1 MQLIGER
8 VNHKTFGSGS
18 IIEQNKTTITVR
30 FPERDIKFVYPSP
43 DTFTK
48 FLTAENPDLQS
59 TLAGD
64 PTPDQKNKDE
74 ALKRQRAAWAA
85 KQERDRLEQ
94 QRLEE
99 QRKREQEAK
108 IAADKE
114 RKRRLLAEYTTDEL
128 FGADQELFTVDET
141 AKKPLPVANIETE
154 EKVDANYSP
163 KESEEGIAKSEV
175 HAASVG
181 IDESANAEPV
191 FVSRNQLL
199 IDKQFRKSV
208 PREKR
213 AICEKKIEELVRA
226 LDEGTEHTF
235 LHNNDG
241 KPMKGAKNVYKFRAT
256 HADRIIYVHTE
267 DVPHLKD
274 RYPDSIVLLR
284 YADHDEQGSVA
295 ARVDLN
301 SLRISEERRKKAYQ
315 TDFRFTDETSQRDC
329 DEYFSEMV
337 SNVINI
343 SQLKSYISTSEEN
356 YDVLLNEE
364 QYEVLNSGAF
374 PLIIYGCAGSGK
386 TVLSTH
392 LIYGFIKSGYDSR
405 ALYTSL
411 SENLNTHV
419 QKLFANIAK
428 ADEPEAYRDYKA
440 DFLEVNALFRRLT
453 GAHKSEFSDF
463 IRFKELCRTN
473 TEAANKLKR
482 LAKDNIDILAVWSE
496 IRGIIK
502 GHLDENWG
510 WSSPISRTKL
520 QDAGIRFLTDYGLIK
535 ANDPTHKYYVK
546 VNEAEPISEWV
557 ECLLEEENLSVGEKQ
572 KILASAKIIDSHFS
586 EFDSSKRMLNLE
598 EYLVLN
604 SEYSVYDKAQRTV
617 IHELCVLYDN
627 WLVENKLYDDNDLAR
642 RVIDLKSCE
651 GQYDFAVLD
660 EVQDLTEM
668 QIYALYKICKNPS
681 YMVFAGDIH
690 QVINP
695 TFFSEERIRKLY
707 YSRNRKRSPVH
718 ISFLKKNYRSQDKI
732 VDFANELAEI
742 RKRRIGSRS
751 LQSELSEE
759 SAIEGWRP
767 FLLNASESNI
777 KQIVNRVNELPYAAI
792 VVQDRK
798 HAGMLLEMLDSEY
811 AGNIFTVQEIKGLE
825 KRYVVCIDV
834 ASAYSQEWAD
844 IFSEKNIRKNM
855 KYRYYFNTLYVAATR
870 AQDGLCFVE
879 RSLPESMQDWLLKFA
894 DYIDDYDSDRL
905 FLDDDDS
912 AGEHWYQSA
921 NKLQEN
927 QDYERAILQYKKSQF
942 EDFALQITRCEV
954 KLLLQQGKINDA
966 IKCCTDNDAF
976 ELLELIANDTDD
988 TEIEK
993 FCRGCAAIMVQ
1004 ESLEGTRTVLNYAEN
1019 ALRDDSLTCKLV
1031 RKISETTVYA
1041 LMAATERLNK
1051 EMPDE

>member
-1 MQLIGER
+1 M
-8 VNHKTFGSGS
+8 
-18 IIEQNKTTITVR
+18 
-30 FPERDIKFVYPSP
+30 
-43 DTFTK
+43 
-48 FLTAENPDLQS
+48 
-59 TLAGD
+59 
-64 PTPDQKNKDE
+64 
-74 ALKRQRAAWAA
+74 
-85 KQERDRLEQ
+85 
-94 QRLEE
+94 
-99 QRKREQEAK
+99 
-108 IAADKE
+108 
-114 RKRRLLAEYTTDEL
+114 
-128 FGADQELFTVDET
+128 
-141 AKKPLPVANIETE
+141 
-154 EKVDANYSP
+154 
-163 KESEEGIAKSEV
+163 
-175 HAASVG
+175 
-181 IDESANAEPV
+181 
-191 FVSRNQLL
+191 
-199 IDKQFRKSV
+199 
-208 PREKR
+208 
-213 AICEKKIEELVRA
+213 
-226 LDEGTEHTF
+226 
-235 LHNNDG
+235 
-241 KPMKGAKNVYKFRAT
+241 
-256 HADRIIYVHTE
+256 
-267 DVPHLKD
+267 
-274 RYPDSIVLLR
+274 
-284 YADHDEQGSVA
+284 
-295 ARVDLN
+295 
-301 SLRISEERRKKAYQ
+301 
-315 TDFRFTDETSQRDC
+315 
-329 DEYFSEMV
+329 
-337 SNVINI
+337 
-343 SQLKSYISTSEEN
+343 
-356 YDVLLNEE
+356 
-364 QYEVLNSGAF
+364 
-374 PLIIYGCAGSGK
+374 
-386 TVLSTH
+386 
-392 LIYGFIKSGYDSR
+392 
-405 ALYTSL
+405 
-411 SENLNTHV
+411 
-419 QKLFANIAK
+419 
-428 ADEPEAYRDYKA
+428 
-440 DFLEVNALFRRLT
+440 
-453 GAHKSEFSDF
+453 
-463 IRFKELCRTN
+463 
-473 TEAANKLKR
+473 
-482 LAKDNIDILAVWSE
+482 WSE

-510 WSSPISRTKL
+510 WSSPISRKRL
-520 QDAGIRFLTDYGLIK
+520 QDAGIRFLSHHDLIK
-535 ANDPTHKYYVK
+535 AYDSAHKWYVK
-546 VNEAEPISEWV
+546 VNEVEPISEWV
-557 ECLLEEENLSVGEKQ
+557 ECMLEEENLSVGEKQ

-642 RVIDLKSCE
+642 RVIDLNSCE

-976 ELLELIANDTDD
+976 ELLELIANETDD
-988 TEIEK
+988 TEMEK

-1004 ESLEGTRTVLNYAEN
+1004 DSLEGTRTVLNYAEN
-1019 ALRDDSLTCKLV
+1019 VLRDDSLICKLV

>member
-1 MQLIGER
+1 MDKVICF
-8 VNHKTFGSGS
+8 N
-18 IIEQNKTTITVR
+18 
-30 FPERDIKFVYPSP
+30 
-43 DTFTK
+43 
-48 FLTAENPDLQS
+48 
-59 TLAGD
+59 
-64 PTPDQKNKDE
+64 
-74 ALKRQRAAWAA
+74 
-85 KQERDRLEQ
+85 RDRAGKCMAYSEYICSEHCQ
-94 QRLEE
+94 ARIPTI
-99 QRKREQEAK
+99 EAK
-108 IAADKE
+108 IKLIANLMPTCSDSSE
-114 RKRRLLAEYTTDEL
+114 RIELENELDDAIEY
-128 FGADQELFTVDET
+128 QN
-141 AKKPLPVANIETE
+141 AKKSGKYERWMSCYLGENSAVH
-154 EKVDANYSP
+154 S
-163 KESEEGIAKSEV
+163 ES
-175 HAASVG
+175 ASVG

-191 FVSRNQLL
+191 FVSRNKLL

-226 LDEGTEHTF
+226 LDEGTEQTF

-267 DVPHLKD
+267 DIPHLKD

-284 YADHDEQGSVA
+284 YTDHDEQGSVA
-295 ARVDLN
+295 SRVDLN
-301 SLRISEERRKKAYQ
+301 SLRISEEKRNRAYQ

-343 SQLKSYISTSEEN
+343 SQLRSYISTSEEN

-374 PLIIYGCAGSGK
+374 PLVIYGCAGSGK

-440 DFLEVNALFRRLT
+440 DFLEVNALFRSLT
-453 GAHKSEFSDF
+453 GAHKSGFSDF

-473 TEAANKLKR
+473 TEAANKLKK
-482 LAKDNIDILAVWSE
+482 LAKDNIDALAVWSE

-502 GHLDENWG
+502 GHLDESWG

-520 QDAGIRFLTDYGLIK
+520 QDAGIRFLSHHDLIK
-535 ANDPTHKYYVK
+535 AYDSAHKWYVK
-546 VNEAEPISEWV
+546 VNEVEPISERV
-557 ECLLEEENLSVGEKQ
+557 ECMLEEENLSVGEKQ

-586 EFDSSKRMLNLE
+586 AFDSSKRMLNLE

-617 IHELCVLYDN
+617 IHELCALYDN

-642 RVIDLKSCE
+642 RVIALNSCE

-681 YMVFAGDIH
+681 HMVFAGDIH

-707 YSRNRKRSPVH
+707 YSRNQKRPPVH

-834 ASAYSQEWAD
+834 ASAYSQEWTD

-894 DYIDDYDSDRL
+894 DYIDNYDSDRL

-976 ELLELIANDTDD
+976 ELLELIANETDD
-988 TEIEK
+988 TEMEK
-993 FCRGCAAIMVQ
+993 FCRCCAAIMVQ
-1004 ESLEGTRTVLNYAEN
+1004 DSLEGTRTVLNYAEN
-1019 ALRDDSLTCKLV
+1019 VLRDDSLICKLV

>member
-114 RKRRLLAEYTTDEL
+114 RKRRLLAEYTTD
-128 FGADQELFTVDET
+128 
-141 AKKPLPVANIETE
+141 
-154 EKVDANYSP
+154 
-163 KESEEGIAKSEV
+163 
-175 HAASVG
+175 
-181 IDESANAEPV
+181 AEPV
-191 FVSRNQLL
+191 IVSRNKLL

-213 AICEKKIEELVRA
+213 AICERKIEELVRA
-226 LDEGTEHTF
+226 LDEGEELSF
-235 LHNNDG
+235 LKINDG

-440 DFLEVNALFRRLT
+440 DFLEVNALFRSLT

-520 QDAGIRFLTDYGLIK
+520 QDAGIRFLSHHDRIK
-535 ANDPTHKYYVK
+535 AYDSAHKWYVK
-546 VNEAEPISEWV
+546 VNEVEPISEWV
-557 ECLLEEENLSVGEKQ
+557 ECKWEEENLSVGEKQ

-894 DYIDDYDSDRL
+894 DYIDNYDSDRL

-1004 ESLEGTRTVLNYAEN
+1004 DSLEGTRTVLNYAEN
-1019 ALRDDSLTCKLV
+1019 VLRDDSLICKLV

>member
-1 MQLIGER
+1 
-8 VNHKTFGSGS
+8 
-18 IIEQNKTTITVR
+18 
-30 FPERDIKFVYPSP
+30 
-43 DTFTK
+43 
-48 FLTAENPDLQS
+48 
-59 TLAGD
+59 
-64 PTPDQKNKDE
+64 
-74 ALKRQRAAWAA
+74 
-85 KQERDRLEQ
+85 
-94 QRLEE
+94 
-99 QRKREQEAK
+99 
-108 IAADKE
+108 
-114 RKRRLLAEYTTDEL
+114 
-128 FGADQELFTVDET
+128 
-141 AKKPLPVANIETE
+141 
-154 EKVDANYSP
+154 
-163 KESEEGIAKSEV
+163 
-175 HAASVG
+175 
-181 IDESANAEPV
+181 
-191 FVSRNQLL
+191 
-199 IDKQFRKSV
+199 
-208 PREKR
+208 
-213 AICEKKIEELVRA
+213 
-226 LDEGTEHTF
+226 
-235 LHNNDG
+235 
-241 KPMKGAKNVYKFRAT
+241 
-256 HADRIIYVHTE
+256 
-267 DVPHLKD
+267 
-274 RYPDSIVLLR
+274 
-284 YADHDEQGSVA
+284 
-295 ARVDLN
+295 
-301 SLRISEERRKKAYQ
+301 
-315 TDFRFTDETSQRDC
+315 
-329 DEYFSEMV
+329 
-337 SNVINI
+337 
-343 SQLKSYISTSEEN
+343 
-356 YDVLLNEE
+356 
-364 QYEVLNSGAF
+364 
-374 PLIIYGCAGSGK
+374 
-386 TVLSTH
+386 
-392 LIYGFIKSGYDSR
+392 
-405 ALYTSL
+405 
-411 SENLNTHV
+411 
-419 QKLFANIAK
+419 
-428 ADEPEAYRDYKA
+428 
-440 DFLEVNALFRRLT
+440 
-453 GAHKSEFSDF
+453 
-463 IRFKELCRTN
+463 
-473 TEAANKLKR
+473 
-482 LAKDNIDILAVWSE
+482 
-496 IRGIIK
+496 
-502 GHLDENWG
+502 
-510 WSSPISRTKL
+510 
-520 QDAGIRFLTDYGLIK
+520 
-535 ANDPTHKYYVK
+535 
-546 VNEAEPISEWV
+546 
-557 ECLLEEENLSVGEKQ
+557 
-572 KILASAKIIDSHFS
+572 
-586 EFDSSKRMLNLE
+586 
-598 EYLVLN
+598 
-604 SEYSVYDKAQRTV
+604 
-617 IHELCVLYDN
+617 
-627 WLVENKLYDDNDLAR
+627 
-642 RVIDLKSCE
+642 
-651 GQYDFAVLD
+651 
-660 EVQDLTEM
+660 M

>member
-1 MQLIGER
+1 MDKVICF
-8 VNHKTFGSGS
+8 N
-18 IIEQNKTTITVR
+18 
-30 FPERDIKFVYPSP
+30 
-43 DTFTK
+43 
-48 FLTAENPDLQS
+48 
-59 TLAGD
+59 
-64 PTPDQKNKDE
+64 
-74 ALKRQRAAWAA
+74 
-85 KQERDRLEQ
+85 RDRAGKCMAYSEYICSEHCQ
-94 QRLEE
+94 ARIPTI
-99 QRKREQEAK
+99 EAK
-108 IAADKE
+108 IKLIANLMPTCSDSSE
-114 RKRRLLAEYTTDEL
+114 RIELENELDDAIEY
-128 FGADQELFTVDET
+128 QN
-141 AKKPLPVANIETE
+141 AKKSGKYERWMSCYLGENSAV
-154 EKVDANYSP
+154 YS
-163 KESEEGIAKSEV
+163 ESGSEE
-175 HAASVG
+175 
-181 IDESANAEPV
+181 IDEDENAEPV
-191 FVSRNQLL
+191 FVSRNKLL

-226 LDEGTEHTF
+226 LDEGTEQTF

-267 DVPHLKD
+267 DISHLKD

-284 YADHDEQGSVA
+284 YTDHDEQGSVA

-301 SLRISEERRKKAYQ
+301 SLRISEEKRNRAYQ
-315 TDFRFTDETSQRDC
+315 TDFRFTEETSQSDC

-343 SQLKSYISTSEEN
+343 SQLRSYISTSEEN

-374 PLIIYGCAGSGK
+374 PLVIYGCAGSGK

-440 DFLEVNALFRRLT
+440 DFLEVNALFRSLT
-453 GAHKSEFSDF
+453 GAHKSGFSDF

-473 TEAANKLKR
+473 TEAANKLKK
-482 LAKDNIDILAVWSE
+482 LAKDNIDALAVWSE

-502 GHLDENWG
+502 GHLDESWG
-510 WSSPISRTKL
+510 WSLPISRTML
-520 QDAGIRFLTDYGLIK
+520 QDAGIRFLSHHDLIK
-535 ANDPTHKYYVK
+535 AYDSAHKRYVK
-546 VNEAEPISEWV
+546 VNEAEPISERV
-557 ECLLEEENLSVGEKQ
+557 ECMLEEENLSVGEKQ

-586 EFDSSKRMLNLE
+586 AFDSSKRMLNRE

-604 SEYSVYDKAQRTV
+604 SEYSVYDKAQRKV
-617 IHELCVLYDN
+617 IHELCELYDT

-642 RVIDLKSCE
+642 RVIALNSCE

-681 YMVFAGDIH
+681 HMVFAGDIH

-834 ASAYSQEWAD
+834 ASAYSQEWTD

-894 DYIDDYDSDRL
+894 DYIDNYDSDRL

-976 ELLELIANDTDD
+976 ELLELIANETDD
-988 TEIEK
+988 TEMEK

-1004 ESLEGTRTVLNYAEN
+1004 DSLEGTRTVLNYAEN
-1019 ALRDDSLTCKLV
+1019 VLRDDSLICKLV

>member
-1 MQLIGER
+1 MDKVICF
-8 VNHKTFGSGS
+8 N
-18 IIEQNKTTITVR
+18 
-30 FPERDIKFVYPSP
+30 
-43 DTFTK
+43 
-48 FLTAENPDLQS
+48 
-59 TLAGD
+59 
-64 PTPDQKNKDE
+64 
-74 ALKRQRAAWAA
+74 
-85 KQERDRLEQ
+85 RDRAGKCMAYSEYICSEHCQ
-94 QRLEE
+94 ARIPTI
-99 QRKREQEAK
+99 EAK
-108 IAADKE
+108 IKLIANIMPTCSDSSE
-114 RKRRLLAEYTTDEL
+114 RIELENELDDAIEY
-128 FGADQELFTVDET
+128 QN
-141 AKKPLPVANIETE
+141 AKKSGKYERWMSCYLGENSAV
-154 EKVDANYSP
+154 YS
-163 KESEEGIAKSEV
+163 ESGSEE
-175 HAASVG
+175 
-181 IDESANAEPV
+181 IDEDENAEPV
-191 FVSRNQLL
+191 FVSRNKLL

-226 LDEGTEHTF
+226 LDEGTEQTF

-267 DVPHLKD
+267 DIPHLKD

-284 YADHDEQGSVA
+284 YTDHDEQGSVA

-301 SLRISEERRKKAYQ
+301 SLRISEEKRNRAYQ
-315 TDFRFTDETSQRDC
+315 TDFRFTEETSQSDC

-343 SQLKSYISTSEEN
+343 SQLRSYISTSEEN

-374 PLIIYGCAGSGK
+374 PLVIYGCAGSGK

-440 DFLEVNALFRRLT
+440 DFLEVNALFRSLT
-453 GAHKSEFSDF
+453 GAHKSGFSDF

-473 TEAANKLKR
+473 TEAANKLKK
-482 LAKDNIDILAVWSE
+482 LAKDNIDALAVWSE

-502 GHLDENWG
+502 GHLDESWG

-520 QDAGIRFLTDYGLIK
+520 QDAGIRFLSHHDLIK
-535 ANDPTHKYYVK
+535 AYDSAHKWYVK

-557 ECLLEEENLSVGEKQ
+557 ECLLEGENLSVGEKQ

-586 EFDSSKRMLNLE
+586 AFDSSKRMLNLE

-617 IHELCVLYDN
+617 IHELCALYDN

-642 RVIDLKSCE
+642 RVIALNSCE

-681 YMVFAGDIH
+681 HMVFAGDIH

-834 ASAYSQEWAD
+834 ASAYSQEWTD

-894 DYIDDYDSDRL
+894 DYIDNYDSDRL

-976 ELLELIANDTDD
+976 ELLELIANETDD
-988 TEIEK
+988 TEMEK

-1004 ESLEGTRTVLNYAEN
+1004 DSLEGTRTVLNYAEN
-1019 ALRDDSLTCKLV
+1019 VLRDDSLICKLV

>member
-114 RKRRLLAEYTTDEL
+114 RKRRLLAEYTTD
-128 FGADQELFTVDET
+128 
-141 AKKPLPVANIETE
+141 
-154 EKVDANYSP
+154 
-163 KESEEGIAKSEV
+163 
-175 HAASVG
+175 
-181 IDESANAEPV
+181 AEPV
-191 FVSRNQLL
+191 IVSRNKLL

-213 AICEKKIEELVRA
+213 AICERKIEELVRA
-226 LDEGTEHTF
+226 LDEGEELSF
-235 LHNNDG
+235 LKINDG

-392 LIYGFIKSGYDSR
+392 LIYGFVKSGYDSR

-428 ADEPEAYRDYKA
+428 ADEPEAYRDYNA
-440 DFLEVNALFRRLT
+440 DFLEVNALFRSLT

-520 QDAGIRFLTDYGLIK
+520 QDAGIRFLSHHDLIK
-535 ANDPTHKYYVK
+535 AYDSAHKWYVK
-546 VNEAEPISEWV
+546 VNEVEPISEWV
-557 ECLLEEENLSVGEKQ
+557 ECKLEKENLSVGEKQ

-894 DYIDDYDSDRL
+894 DYIDNYDSDRL

-976 ELLELIANDTDD
+976 ELLELIANETDD
-988 TEIEK
+988 TEMEK
-993 FCRGCAAIMVQ
+993 FCCCCAAIMVQ
-1004 ESLEGTRTVLNYAEN
+1004 DSLEGTRTVLNYAEN
-1019 ALRDDSLTCKLV
+1019 VLRDDSLICKLV

>member
-1 MQLIGER
+1 MDKVICF
-8 VNHKTFGSGS
+8 N
-18 IIEQNKTTITVR
+18 
-30 FPERDIKFVYPSP
+30 
-43 DTFTK
+43 
-48 FLTAENPDLQS
+48 
-59 TLAGD
+59 
-64 PTPDQKNKDE
+64 
-74 ALKRQRAAWAA
+74 
-85 KQERDRLEQ
+85 RDRAGKCMAYSEYICSEHCQ
-94 QRLEE
+94 ARIPTI
-99 QRKREQEAK
+99 EAK
-108 IAADKE
+108 IKLIANLMPTCSDSSE
-114 RKRRLLAEYTTDEL
+114 RIELENELDDAIEY
-128 FGADQELFTVDET
+128 QN
-141 AKKPLPVANIETE
+141 AKKSGKYERWMSCYLGENSAV
-154 EKVDANYSP
+154 YS
-163 KESEEGIAKSEV
+163 ESGSEE
-175 HAASVG
+175 
-181 IDESANAEPV
+181 IDEDENAEPV
-191 FVSRNQLL
+191 FVSRNKLL

-226 LDEGTEHTF
+226 LDEGTEQTF

-267 DVPHLKD
+267 DIPHLKD

-284 YADHDEQGSVA
+284 YTDHDEQGSVA

-301 SLRISEERRKKAYQ
+301 SLRISEEKRNRAYQ
-315 TDFRFTDETSQRDC
+315 TDFRFTEETSQSDC

-343 SQLKSYISTSEEN
+343 SQLRSYISTSEEN

-374 PLIIYGCAGSGK
+374 PLVIYGCAGSGK

-428 ADEPEAYRDYKA
+428 ADEPEAYREYKA
-440 DFLEVNALFRRLT
+440 DFLEVNALFRSLT

-482 LAKDNIDILAVWSE
+482 LAKDNIDALAVWSE

-502 GHLDENWG
+502 GHLDESWG

-520 QDAGIRFLTDYGLIK
+520 QDAGIRFLSHHDLIK
-535 ANDPTHKYYVK
+535 AYDSAHKWYVK

-557 ECLLEEENLSVGEKQ
+557 ECLLEGENLSVGEKQ

-586 EFDSSKRMLNLE
+586 AFDSSKRMLKRE

-604 SEYSVYDKAQRTV
+604 SEYSVYDKEQRTV

-681 YMVFAGDIH
+681 HMVFAGDIH

-834 ASAYSQEWAD
+834 ASAYSQEWTD

-894 DYIDDYDSDRL
+894 DYIDNYDSDRL

-976 ELLELIANDTDD
+976 ELLELIANETDD
-988 TEIEK
+988 TEMEK

-1004 ESLEGTRTVLNYAEN
+1004 DSLEGTRTVLNYAEN
-1019 ALRDDSLTCKLV
+1019 VLRDDSLICKLV

>member
-1 MQLIGER
+1 M
-8 VNHKTFGSGS
+8 
-18 IIEQNKTTITVR
+18 
-30 FPERDIKFVYPSP
+30 
-43 DTFTK
+43 
-48 FLTAENPDLQS
+48 
-59 TLAGD
+59 
-64 PTPDQKNKDE
+64 
-74 ALKRQRAAWAA
+74 
-85 KQERDRLEQ
+85 LE
-94 QRLEE
+94 
-99 QRKREQEAK
+99 
-108 IAADKE
+108 
-114 RKRRLLAEYTTDEL
+114 
-128 FGADQELFTVDET
+128 G
-141 AKKPLPVANIETE
+141 
-154 EKVDANYSP
+154 
-163 KESEEGIAKSEV
+163 
-175 HAASVG
+175 
-181 IDESANAEPV
+181 
-191 FVSRNQLL
+191 
-199 IDKQFRKSV
+199 
-208 PREKR
+208 
-213 AICEKKIEELVRA
+213 
-226 LDEGTEHTF
+226 
-235 LHNNDG
+235 
-241 KPMKGAKNVYKFRAT
+241 
-256 HADRIIYVHTE
+256 
-267 DVPHLKD
+267 
-274 RYPDSIVLLR
+274 
-284 YADHDEQGSVA
+284 
-295 ARVDLN
+295 
-301 SLRISEERRKKAYQ
+301 
-315 TDFRFTDETSQRDC
+315 
-329 DEYFSEMV
+329 
-337 SNVINI
+337 
-343 SQLKSYISTSEEN
+343 
-356 YDVLLNEE
+356 
-364 QYEVLNSGAF
+364 
-374 PLIIYGCAGSGK
+374 
-386 TVLSTH
+386 
-392 LIYGFIKSGYDSR
+392 
-405 ALYTSL
+405 
-411 SENLNTHV
+411 
-419 QKLFANIAK
+419 
-428 ADEPEAYRDYKA
+428 
-440 DFLEVNALFRRLT
+440 
-453 GAHKSEFSDF
+453 
-463 IRFKELCRTN
+463 
-473 TEAANKLKR
+473 
-482 LAKDNIDILAVWSE
+482 
-496 IRGIIK
+496 
-502 GHLDENWG
+502 
-510 WSSPISRTKL
+510 
-520 QDAGIRFLTDYGLIK
+520 
-535 ANDPTHKYYVK
+535 
-546 VNEAEPISEWV
+546 
-557 ECLLEEENLSVGEKQ
+557 ENLSVGEKQ

-707 YSRNRKRSPVH
+707 YSRNRNRSPVH

-825 KRYVVCIDV
+825 KLYVVCIDV

-1004 ESLEGTRTVLNYAEN
+1004 DSLEGTRTVLNYAEN
-1019 ALRDDSLTCKLV
+1019 VLRDDSLICKLV

-1051 EMPDE
+1051 EMPDEERA

>member
-1 MQLIGER
+1 MDKVICF
-8 VNHKTFGSGS
+8 N
-18 IIEQNKTTITVR
+18 
-30 FPERDIKFVYPSP
+30 
-43 DTFTK
+43 
-48 FLTAENPDLQS
+48 
-59 TLAGD
+59 
-64 PTPDQKNKDE
+64 
-74 ALKRQRAAWAA
+74 
-85 KQERDRLEQ
+85 RDRAGKCMAYSEYICSEHCQ
-94 QRLEE
+94 ARIPTI
-99 QRKREQEAK
+99 EAK
-108 IAADKE
+108 IKLIANLMPTCSDSSE
-114 RKRRLLAEYTTDEL
+114 RIELENELDDAIEY
-128 FGADQELFTVDET
+128 QN
-141 AKKPLPVANIETE
+141 AKKSGKYERWMSCYLGENSAV
-154 EKVDANYSP
+154 YS
-163 KESEEGIAKSEV
+163 ESASEE
-175 HAASVG
+175 
-181 IDESANAEPV
+181 IDEDENAEPI
-191 FVSRNQLL
+191 FVSRNKLL

-226 LDEGTEHTF
+226 LDEGTEQTF

-267 DVPHLKD
+267 DIPHLKD

-284 YADHDEQGSVA
+284 YTDHDEQGSVA

-301 SLRISEERRKKAYQ
+301 SLRISEEKRNRAYQ
-315 TDFRFTDETSQRDC
+315 TDFRFTEETSQSDC

-343 SQLKSYISTSEEN
+343 SQLRSYISTSEEN

-440 DFLEVNALFRRLT
+440 DFLEVNALFRSLT
-453 GAHKSEFSDF
+453 GAHKSGFSDF

-473 TEAANKLKR
+473 TEAANKLKK
-482 LAKDNIDILAVWSE
+482 LAKDNIDALAVWSE

-502 GHLDENWG
+502 GHLDESWG

-520 QDAGIRFLTDYGLIK
+520 QDAGIRFLSHHDLIK
-535 ANDPTHKYYVK
+535 AYDSAHKWYVK
-546 VNEAEPISEWV
+546 VNEVEPISEWV
-557 ECLLEEENLSVGEKQ
+557 ECMLEEENLSVGEKQ

-586 EFDSSKRMLNLE
+586 AFDSSKRMLNLE

-617 IHELCVLYDN
+617 IHELCALYDN

-642 RVIDLKSCE
+642 RVIALNSCE

-681 YMVFAGDIH
+681 HMVFAGDIH

-976 ELLELIANDTDD
+976 ELLELIANETDD
-988 TEIEK
+988 TEMEK

-1004 ESLEGTRTVLNYAEN
+1004 DSLEGTRTVLNYAEN
-1019 ALRDDSLTCKLV
+1019 VLRDDSLICKLV

>member
-1 MQLIGER
+1 MDKVICF
-8 VNHKTFGSGS
+8 N
-18 IIEQNKTTITVR
+18 
-30 FPERDIKFVYPSP
+30 
-43 DTFTK
+43 
-48 FLTAENPDLQS
+48 
-59 TLAGD
+59 
-64 PTPDQKNKDE
+64 
-74 ALKRQRAAWAA
+74 
-85 KQERDRLEQ
+85 RDRAGKCMAYSEYICSEHCQ
-94 QRLEE
+94 ARIPTI
-99 QRKREQEAK
+99 EAK
-108 IAADKE
+108 IKLIANIMPTCSDSSE
-114 RKRRLLAEYTTDEL
+114 RIELENELDDAIEY
-128 FGADQELFTVDET
+128 QN
-141 AKKPLPVANIETE
+141 AKKSGKYERWMSCYLGENSAV
-154 EKVDANYSP
+154 YS
-163 KESEEGIAKSEV
+163 ES
-175 HAASVG
+175 ASAG

-191 FVSRNQLL
+191 FVSRNKLL

-226 LDEGTEHTF
+226 LDEGTEQTF

-267 DVPHLKD
+267 DIPHLKD

-284 YADHDEQGSVA
+284 YTDHDEQGSVA

-301 SLRISEERRKKAYQ
+301 SLRISEEKRNRAYQ
-315 TDFRFTDETSQRDC
+315 TDFRFTEETSQSDC

-343 SQLKSYISTSEEN
+343 SQLRSYISTSEEN

-374 PLIIYGCAGSGK
+374 PLVIYGCAGSGK

-419 QKLFANIAK
+419 QKLFTNIAK

-440 DFLEVNALFRRLT
+440 DFLEVNALFRSLT
-453 GAHKSEFSDF
+453 GAHKSGFSDF

-473 TEAANKLKR
+473 TEAANKLKK
-482 LAKDNIDILAVWSE
+482 LAKDNIDALAVWSE

-502 GHLDENWG
+502 GHLDESWG

-520 QDAGIRFLTDYGLIK
+520 QDAGIRFLSHHDLIK
-535 ANDPTHKYYVK
+535 AYDSAHKWYVK
-546 VNEAEPISEWV
+546 VNEVEPISEWV
-557 ECLLEEENLSVGEKQ
+557 ECMLEEENLSVGEKQ

-586 EFDSSKRMLNLE
+586 AFDSSKRMLNLE

-642 RVIDLKSCE
+642 RVIALNSCE

-681 YMVFAGDIH
+681 HMVFAGDIH

-732 VDFANELAEI
+732 VGFANELAEI

-834 ASAYSQEWAD
+834 ASAYSQEWTD

-894 DYIDDYDSDRL
+894 DYIDNYDSDRL

-976 ELLELIANDTDD
+976 ELLELIANETDD
-988 TEIEK
+988 TEMEK

-1004 ESLEGTRTVLNYAEN
+1004 DSLEGTRTVLNYAEN
-1019 ALRDDSLTCKLV
+1019 VLRDDSLICKLV

>member
-1 MQLIGER
+1 MDKVICF
-8 VNHKTFGSGS
+8 N
-18 IIEQNKTTITVR
+18 
-30 FPERDIKFVYPSP
+30 
-43 DTFTK
+43 
-48 FLTAENPDLQS
+48 
-59 TLAGD
+59 
-64 PTPDQKNKDE
+64 
-74 ALKRQRAAWAA
+74 
-85 KQERDRLEQ
+85 RDRAGKCMAYSEYICSEHCQ
-94 QRLEE
+94 ARIPTI
-99 QRKREQEAK
+99 EAK
-108 IAADKE
+108 IKLIANLMPTCSDSSE
-114 RKRRLLAEYTTDEL
+114 RIELENELDDAIEY
-128 FGADQELFTVDET
+128 QN
-141 AKKPLPVANIETE
+141 AKKSGKYERWMSCYLGENSAV
-154 EKVDANYSP
+154 YS
-163 KESEEGIAKSEV
+163 ESGSEE
-175 HAASVG
+175 
-181 IDESANAEPV
+181 IDEDENAEPV
-191 FVSRNQLL
+191 FVSRNKLL

-226 LDEGTEHTF
+226 LDEGTEQTF

-267 DVPHLKD
+267 DIPHLKD

-284 YADHDEQGSVA
+284 YTDHDEQGSVA

-301 SLRISEERRKKAYQ
+301 SLRISEEKRNRAYQ
-315 TDFRFTDETSQRDC
+315 TDFRFTEETSQSDC

-343 SQLKSYISTSEEN
+343 SQLKSYISTSEES

-364 QYEVLNSGAF
+364 QYEVLNSGTF
-374 PLIIYGCAGSGK
+374 PLVIYGCAGSGK

-392 LIYGFIKSGYDSR
+392 LIYSFVKSGYDSR
-405 ALYTSL
+405 SLYTSL

-419 QKLFANIAK
+419 QKLFTNIAK
-428 ADEPEAYRDYKA
+428 ADEPEAYREYKA
-440 DFLEVNALFRRLT
+440 DFLEVNALFRSLT
-453 GAHKSEFSDF
+453 GAHKSGFSDF

-473 TEAANKLKR
+473 TEAANKLKK
-482 LAKDNIDILAVWSE
+482 LAKDNIDALAVWSE

-502 GHLDENWG
+502 GHLDESWG

-520 QDAGIRFLTDYGLIK
+520 QDAGIRFLSHHDLIK
-535 ANDPTHKYYVK
+535 AYDSAHKWYVK

-557 ECLLEEENLSVGEKQ
+557 ECLLEGENLSVGEKQ

-586 EFDSSKRMLNLE
+586 AFDSSKRMLNLE

-617 IHELCVLYDN
+617 IHELCALYDN

-642 RVIDLKSCE
+642 RVIALNSCE

-751 LQSELSEE
+751 LQSEMSEE

-834 ASAYSQEWAD
+834 ASAYSQEWTD

-894 DYIDDYDSDRL
+894 DYIDNYDSDRL

-976 ELLELIANDTDD
+976 ELLELIANETDD
-988 TEIEK
+988 TEMEK

-1004 ESLEGTRTVLNYAEN
+1004 DSLEGTRTVLNYAEN
-1019 ALRDDSLTCKLV
+1019 VLRDDSLICKLV

>member
-1 MQLIGER
+1 MDR
-8 VNHKTFGSGS
+8 VICFN
-18 IIEQNKTTITVR
+18 
-30 FPERDIKFVYPSP
+30 
-43 DTFTK
+43 
-48 FLTAENPDLQS
+48 
-59 TLAGD
+59 
-64 PTPDQKNKDE
+64 
-74 ALKRQRAAWAA
+74 
-85 KQERDRLEQ
+85 RDRAGKCMAYSEYICSEHCQ
-94 QRLEE
+94 ARIPTI
-99 QRKREQEAK
+99 EAK
-108 IAADKE
+108 IKLIANLMPTCSDSSE
-114 RKRRLLAEYTTDEL
+114 RIELENEMDDAIEY
-128 FGADQELFTVDET
+128 QN
-141 AKKPLPVANIETE
+141 AKKSGKYERWMSCYLGENSAV
-154 EKVDANYSP
+154 YS
-163 KESEEGIAKSEV
+163 ESGSEE
-175 HAASVG
+175 
-181 IDESANAEPV
+181 IDEDENAEPV
-191 FVSRNQLL
+191 FVSRNKLL

-267 DVPHLKD
+267 DIPHLKD

-284 YADHDEQGSVA
+284 YTDHDEQGSVA

-301 SLRISEERRKKAYQ
+301 SLRISEEKRNKAYQ
-315 TDFRFTDETSQRDC
+315 TDFRFTEETSQSDC

-392 LIYGFIKSGYDSR
+392 LIYGFVKSGYDSR

-440 DFLEVNALFRRLT
+440 DFLEVNALFRSLT

-482 LAKDNIDILAVWSE
+482 LAKDNIDIMAVWSE

-520 QDAGIRFLTDYGLIK
+520 QDAGIRFLSHHDRIK
-535 ANDPTHKYYVK
+535 AYDSAHKWYVK
-546 VNEAEPISEWV
+546 VNEVEPISEWV
-557 ECLLEEENLSVGEKQ
+557 ECMLEEENLSVGEKQ

-642 RVIDLKSCE
+642 RVIALNSCE

-894 DYIDDYDSDRL
+894 DYIDNYDSDRL

-921 NKLQEN
+921 NKLQGN

-976 ELLELIANDTDD
+976 ELLELIANETDD
-988 TEIEK
+988 TEMEK

-1004 ESLEGTRTVLNYAEN
+1004 DSLEVTRTVLNYAEN
-1019 ALRDDSLTCKLV
+1019 VLRDDSLICKLV

>member
-1 MQLIGER
+1 MDR
-8 VNHKTFGSGS
+8 VICFN
-18 IIEQNKTTITVR
+18 
-30 FPERDIKFVYPSP
+30 
-43 DTFTK
+43 
-48 FLTAENPDLQS
+48 
-59 TLAGD
+59 
-64 PTPDQKNKDE
+64 
-74 ALKRQRAAWAA
+74 
-85 KQERDRLEQ
+85 RDRAGKCMAYSEYICSEHCQ
-94 QRLEE
+94 ARIPTI
-99 QRKREQEAK
+99 EAK
-108 IAADKE
+108 IKLIANLMPTCSDSSE
-114 RKRRLLAEYTTDEL
+114 RIELENELDDAIEY
-128 FGADQELFTVDET
+128 QN
-141 AKKPLPVANIETE
+141 AKKSGKYERWMSCYLGENSAV
-154 EKVDANYSP
+154 YS
-163 KESEEGIAKSEV
+163 ESGSEE
-175 HAASVG
+175 
-181 IDESANAEPV
+181 IDEDENAEPV
-191 FVSRNQLL
+191 FVSRNKLL

-267 DVPHLKD
+267 DIPHLKD

-284 YADHDEQGSVA
+284 YTDHDEQGSVA

-301 SLRISEERRKKAYQ
+301 SLRISEEKRNKAYQ
-315 TDFRFTDETSQRDC
+315 TDFRFTEETSQSDC

-343 SQLKSYISTSEEN
+343 SQLRSYISTSEEN

-374 PLIIYGCAGSGK
+374 PLVIYGCAGSGK

-440 DFLEVNALFRRLT
+440 DFLEVNALFRSLT
-453 GAHKSEFSDF
+453 GAHKSGFSDF

-473 TEAANKLKR
+473 TEAANKLKK
-482 LAKDNIDILAVWSE
+482 LAKDNIDALAVWSE

-502 GHLDENWG
+502 GHLDESWG

-520 QDAGIRFLTDYGLIK
+520 QDAGIRFLSHHDLIK
-535 ANDPTHKYYVK
+535 AYDSAHKWYVK
-546 VNEAEPISEWV
+546 VNEVEPISEWV
-557 ECLLEEENLSVGEKQ
+557 ECMLEEENLSVGEKQ

-668 QIYALYKICKNPS
+668 QIYALYKICKNPL

-834 ASAYSQEWAD
+834 ASAYSQEWTD

-894 DYIDDYDSDRL
+894 DYIDNYDSDRL

-976 ELLELIANDTDD
+976 ELLELIANETDD
-988 TEIEK
+988 SEIEK

-1004 ESLEGTRTVLNYAEN
+1004 DSLEGTRTVLNYAEN

>member
-114 RKRRLLAEYTTDEL
+114 RKRRLLAEYTTD
-128 FGADQELFTVDET
+128 
-141 AKKPLPVANIETE
+141 
-154 EKVDANYSP
+154 
-163 KESEEGIAKSEV
+163 
-175 HAASVG
+175 
-181 IDESANAEPV
+181 AEPV
-191 FVSRNQLL
+191 FVSRNKLL

-213 AICEKKIEELVRA
+213 AICEWKIEELVRA
-226 LDEGTEHTF
+226 LDEGEELSF
-235 LHNNDG
+235 LKINDG

-440 DFLEVNALFRRLT
+440 DFLEVNALFRRKT
-453 GAHKSEFSDF
+453 GANKSEFSDF

-510 WSSPISRTKL
+510 WSSPLSRTEL
-520 QDAGIRFLTDYGLIK
+520 QDAGIRFLSHHDLIK
-535 ANDPTHKYYVK
+535 AYDSAHKWYVK
-546 VNEAEPISEWV
+546 VNEVEPISEWV
-557 ECLLEEENLSVGEKQ
+557 ERRLEEENLSVGEKQ
-572 KILASAKIIDSHFS
+572 KILASAKKIDSHFS
-586 EFDSSKRMLNLE
+586 KFDSSKRMLNLE

-642 RVIDLKSCE
+642 RVIDLIDRESCE
-651 GQYDFAVLD
+651 GEYDFAVLD

-988 TEIEK
+988 TEMEK

-1004 ESLEGTRTVLNYAEN
+1004 DSLEGTRTVLNYAEN
-1019 ALRDDSLTCKLV
+1019 VLRDDSLICKLV

>member
-114 RKRRLLAEYTTDEL
+114 RKRRLLAEYTTD
-128 FGADQELFTVDET
+128 
-141 AKKPLPVANIETE
+141 
-154 EKVDANYSP
+154 
-163 KESEEGIAKSEV
+163 
-175 HAASVG
+175 
-181 IDESANAEPV
+181 AEPV
-191 FVSRNQLL
+191 FVSRNKLL

-213 AICEKKIEELVRA
+213 AICERKIEELVRA
-226 LDEGTEHTF
+226 LDEGEELSF
-235 LHNNDG
+235 LKINDG

-440 DFLEVNALFRRLT
+440 DFLEVNALFRRKT
-453 GAHKSEFSDF
+453 GANKSEFSDF

-510 WSSPISRTKL
+510 WSSPLSRTEL
-520 QDAGIRFLTDYGLIK
+520 QDAGIRFLSHHDLIK
-535 ANDPTHKYYVK
+535 AYDSAHKWYVK
-546 VNEAEPISEWV
+546 VNEVEPISEWV
-557 ECLLEEENLSVGEKQ
+557 ERRLEEENLSVGEKQ
-572 KILASAKIIDSHFS
+572 KILASAKKIDSHFS
-586 EFDSSKRMLNLE
+586 KFDSSKRMLNLE

-642 RVIDLKSCE
+642 RVIDLIDRESCE
-651 GQYDFAVLD
+651 GEYDFAVLD

-988 TEIEK
+988 TEMEK

-1004 ESLEGTRTVLNYAEN
+1004 DSLEGTRTVLNYAEN
-1019 ALRDDSLTCKLV
+1019 VLRDDSLICKLV

>member
-1 MQLIGER
+1 MDKVICF
-8 VNHKTFGSGS
+8 N
-18 IIEQNKTTITVR
+18 
-30 FPERDIKFVYPSP
+30 
-43 DTFTK
+43 
-48 FLTAENPDLQS
+48 
-59 TLAGD
+59 
-64 PTPDQKNKDE
+64 
-74 ALKRQRAAWAA
+74 
-85 KQERDRLEQ
+85 RDRAGKCMAYSEYICSEHCQ
-94 QRLEE
+94 ARIPTI
-99 QRKREQEAK
+99 EAK
-108 IAADKE
+108 IKLIANLMPTCSDSSE
-114 RKRRLLAEYTTDEL
+114 RIELENELDDAIEY
-128 FGADQELFTVDET
+128 QN
-141 AKKPLPVANIETE
+141 AKKSGKYERWMSCYLGENSAV
-154 EKVDANYSP
+154 YS
-163 KESEEGIAKSEV
+163 ESGSEE
-175 HAASVG
+175 
-181 IDESANAEPV
+181 IDEDENAEPV
-191 FVSRNQLL
+191 FVSRNKLL

-226 LDEGTEHTF
+226 LDEGTEQTF

-267 DVPHLKD
+267 DISHLKD

-284 YADHDEQGSVA
+284 YTDHDEQGSVA

-301 SLRISEERRKKAYQ
+301 SLRISEEKRNRAYQ
-315 TDFRFTDETSQRDC
+315 TDFRFTEETSQSDC

-343 SQLKSYISTSEEN
+343 SQLRSYISTSEEN

-374 PLIIYGCAGSGK
+374 PLVIYGCAGSGK

-440 DFLEVNALFRRLT
+440 DFLEVNALFRSLT
-453 GAHKSEFSDF
+453 GAHKSGFSDF

-473 TEAANKLKR
+473 TEAANKLKK
-482 LAKDNIDILAVWSE
+482 LAKDNIDALAVWSE

-502 GHLDENWG
+502 GHLDESWG

-520 QDAGIRFLTDYGLIK
+520 QDAGIRFLSHHDLIK
-535 ANDPTHKYYVK
+535 AYDSAHKWYVK
-546 VNEAEPISEWV
+546 VNEAEPISERV

-586 EFDSSKRMLNLE
+586 AFDSSKRMLNLE

-617 IHELCVLYDN
+617 IHELCALYDN

-642 RVIDLKSCE
+642 RVIALNSCE

-681 YMVFAGDIH
+681 HMVFAGDIH

-834 ASAYSQEWAD
+834 ASAYSQEWTD

-894 DYIDDYDSDRL
+894 DYIDNYDSDRL

-976 ELLELIANDTDD
+976 ELLELIANETDD
-988 TEIEK
+988 TEMEK

-1004 ESLEGTRTVLNYAEN
+1004 DSLEGTRTVLNYAEN
-1019 ALRDDSLTCKLV
+1019 VLRDDSLICKLV

>member
-1 MQLIGER
+1 MDKVICF
-8 VNHKTFGSGS
+8 N
-18 IIEQNKTTITVR
+18 
-30 FPERDIKFVYPSP
+30 
-43 DTFTK
+43 
-48 FLTAENPDLQS
+48 
-59 TLAGD
+59 
-64 PTPDQKNKDE
+64 
-74 ALKRQRAAWAA
+74 
-85 KQERDRLEQ
+85 RDRAGKCMAYSEYICSEHCQ
-94 QRLEE
+94 ARIPTI
-99 QRKREQEAK
+99 EAK
-108 IAADKE
+108 IKLIANIMPTCSDSSE
-114 RKRRLLAEYTTDEL
+114 RIELENELDDAIEY
-128 FGADQELFTVDET
+128 QN
-141 AKKPLPVANIETE
+141 AKKSGKYERWMSCYLGENSAV
-154 EKVDANYSP
+154 YS
-163 KESEEGIAKSEV
+163 ESGSEE
-175 HAASVG
+175 
-181 IDESANAEPV
+181 IDEDENAEPV
-191 FVSRNQLL
+191 FVSRNKLL

-226 LDEGTEHTF
+226 LDEGTEQTF

-267 DVPHLKD
+267 DIPHLKD

-284 YADHDEQGSVA
+284 YTDHDEQGSVA

-301 SLRISEERRKKAYQ
+301 SLRISEEKRNRAYQ
-315 TDFRFTDETSQRDC
+315 TDFRFTEETSQSDC

-343 SQLKSYISTSEEN
+343 SQLRSYISTSEEN

-374 PLIIYGCAGSGK
+374 PLVIYGCAGSGK

-440 DFLEVNALFRRLT
+440 DFLEVNALFRSLT
-453 GAHKSEFSDF
+453 GAHKSGFSDF

-473 TEAANKLKR
+473 TEAANKLKK
-482 LAKDNIDILAVWSE
+482 LAKDNIDALAVWSE

-502 GHLDENWG
+502 GHLDESWG

-520 QDAGIRFLTDYGLIK
+520 QDAGIRFLSHHDLIK
-535 ANDPTHKYYVK
+535 AYDSAHKGYVK
-546 VNEAEPISEWV
+546 VNEVEPISEWV
-557 ECLLEEENLSVGEKQ
+557 ECKLEEENLSVGEKQ

-586 EFDSSKRMLNLE
+586 AFDSSKRMLNLE

-617 IHELCVLYDN
+617 IHELCALYDN

-642 RVIDLKSCE
+642 RVIALNSCE

-681 YMVFAGDIH
+681 HMVFAGDIH

-834 ASAYSQEWAD
+834 ASAYSQEWTD

-894 DYIDDYDSDRL
+894 DYIDNYDSDRL

-976 ELLELIANDTDD
+976 ELLELIANETDD
-988 TEIEK
+988 TEMEK

-1004 ESLEGTRTVLNYAEN
+1004 DSLEGTRTVLNYAEN
-1019 ALRDDSLTCKLV
+1019 VLRDDSLICKLV

>member
-1 MQLIGER
+1 MDKVICF
-8 VNHKTFGSGS
+8 N
-18 IIEQNKTTITVR
+18 
-30 FPERDIKFVYPSP
+30 
-43 DTFTK
+43 
-48 FLTAENPDLQS
+48 
-59 TLAGD
+59 
-64 PTPDQKNKDE
+64 
-74 ALKRQRAAWAA
+74 
-85 KQERDRLEQ
+85 RDRAGKCMAYSEYICSEHCQ
-94 QRLEE
+94 ARIPTI
-99 QRKREQEAK
+99 EAK
-108 IAADKE
+108 IKLIANIMPTCSDSSE
-114 RKRRLLAEYTTDEL
+114 RIELENELDDAIEY
-128 FGADQELFTVDET
+128 QN
-141 AKKPLPVANIETE
+141 AKKSGKYERWMSCYLGENSAV
-154 EKVDANYSP
+154 YS
-163 KESEEGIAKSEV
+163 ESGSEE
-175 HAASVG
+175 
-181 IDESANAEPV
+181 IDEDENAEPV
-191 FVSRNQLL
+191 FVSRNKLL

-226 LDEGTEHTF
+226 LDEGTEQTF

-267 DVPHLKD
+267 DIPHLKD

-284 YADHDEQGSVA
+284 YTDHDEQGSVA

-301 SLRISEERRKKAYQ
+301 SLRISEEKRNRAYQ
-315 TDFRFTDETSQRDC
+315 TDFRFTEETSQSDC

-343 SQLKSYISTSEEN
+343 SQLRSYISTSEEN

-374 PLIIYGCAGSGK
+374 PLVIYGCAGSGK

-440 DFLEVNALFRRLT
+440 DFLEVNALFRSLT
-453 GAHKSEFSDF
+453 GAHKSGFSDF

-473 TEAANKLKR
+473 TEAANKLKK
-482 LAKDNIDILAVWSE
+482 LAKDNIDALAVWSE

-502 GHLDENWG
+502 GHLDESWG

-520 QDAGIRFLTDYGLIK
+520 QDAGIRFLSHHDLIK
-535 ANDPTHKYYVK
+535 AYDSAHKWYVK

-557 ECLLEEENLSVGEKQ
+557 ECLLEGENLSVGEKQ

-586 EFDSSKRMLNLE
+586 AFDSSKRMLNLE

-642 RVIDLKSCE
+642 RVIALNSCE

-681 YMVFAGDIH
+681 HMVFAGDIH

-834 ASAYSQEWAD
+834 ASAYSQEWTD

-894 DYIDDYDSDRL
+894 DYIDNYDSDRL

-976 ELLELIANDTDD
+976 ELLELIANETDD
-988 TEIEK
+988 TEMEK

-1004 ESLEGTRTVLNYAEN
+1004 DSLEGTRTVLNYAEN
-1019 ALRDDSLTCKLV
+1019 VLRDDSLICKLV

>member
-1 MQLIGER
+1 MDKVICF
-8 VNHKTFGSGS
+8 N
-18 IIEQNKTTITVR
+18 
-30 FPERDIKFVYPSP
+30 
-43 DTFTK
+43 
-48 FLTAENPDLQS
+48 
-59 TLAGD
+59 
-64 PTPDQKNKDE
+64 
-74 ALKRQRAAWAA
+74 
-85 KQERDRLEQ
+85 RDRAGKCMAYSEYICSEHCQ
-94 QRLEE
+94 ARIPTI
-99 QRKREQEAK
+99 EAK
-108 IAADKE
+108 IKLIANLMPTCSDSSE
-114 RKRRLLAEYTTDEL
+114 RIELENELDDAIEY
-128 FGADQELFTVDET
+128 QN
-141 AKKPLPVANIETE
+141 AKKSGKYERWMSCYLGENSAV
-154 EKVDANYSP
+154 YS
-163 KESEEGIAKSEV
+163 ESGSEE
-175 HAASVG
+175 
-181 IDESANAEPV
+181 IDEDENAEPV
-191 FVSRNQLL
+191 FVSRNKLL

-226 LDEGTEHTF
+226 LDEGTEQTF

-267 DVPHLKD
+267 DIPHLKD

-284 YADHDEQGSVA
+284 YTDHDEQGSVA

-301 SLRISEERRKKAYQ
+301 SLRISEEKRNRAYQ
-315 TDFRFTDETSQRDC
+315 TDFRFTEETSQSDC

-343 SQLKSYISTSEEN
+343 SQLRSYISTSEEN

-374 PLIIYGCAGSGK
+374 PLVIYGCAGSGK

-440 DFLEVNALFRRLT
+440 DFLEVNALFRSLT
-453 GAHKSEFSDF
+453 GAHKSGFSDF

-473 TEAANKLKR
+473 TEAANKLKK
-482 LAKDNIDILAVWSE
+482 LAKDNIDALAVWSE

-502 GHLDENWG
+502 GHLDESWG

-520 QDAGIRFLTDYGLIK
+520 QDAGIRFLSHHDLIK
-535 ANDPTHKYYVK
+535 AYDSAHKWYVK
-546 VNEAEPISEWV
+546 VNEAEPISERV
-557 ECLLEEENLSVGEKQ
+557 ECLLEGENLSVGEKQ

-586 EFDSSKRMLNLE
+586 AFDSSKRMLNLE

-642 RVIDLKSCE
+642 RVIALNSCE

-681 YMVFAGDIH
+681 HMVFAGDIH

-834 ASAYSQEWAD
+834 ASAYSQEWTD

-894 DYIDDYDSDRL
+894 DYIDNYDSDRL

-976 ELLELIANDTDD
+976 ELLELIANETDD
-988 TEIEK
+988 TEMEK

-1004 ESLEGTRTVLNYAEN
+1004 DSLEGTRTVLNYAEN
-1019 ALRDDSLTCKLV
+1019 VLRDDSLICKLV

>member
-1 MQLIGER
+1 MDR
-8 VNHKTFGSGS
+8 VICFN
-18 IIEQNKTTITVR
+18 
-30 FPERDIKFVYPSP
+30 
-43 DTFTK
+43 
-48 FLTAENPDLQS
+48 
-59 TLAGD
+59 
-64 PTPDQKNKDE
+64 
-74 ALKRQRAAWAA
+74 
-85 KQERDRLEQ
+85 RDRAGKCMAYSEYICSEHCQ
-94 QRLEE
+94 ARIPTI
-99 QRKREQEAK
+99 EAK
-108 IAADKE
+108 IKLIANLMPTCSDSSE
-114 RKRRLLAEYTTDEL
+114 RIELENELDDAIEY
-128 FGADQELFTVDET
+128 QN
-141 AKKPLPVANIETE
+141 AKKSGKYERWMSCYLGENSAV
-154 EKVDANYSP
+154 YS
-163 KESEEGIAKSEV
+163 ESASEE
-175 HAASVG
+175 
-181 IDESANAEPV
+181 IDEDENAEPV
-191 FVSRNQLL
+191 FVSRNKLL

-267 DVPHLKD
+267 DIPHLKD

-284 YADHDEQGSVA
+284 YTDHDEQGSVA

-301 SLRISEERRKKAYQ
+301 SLRISEEKRNRAYQ
-315 TDFRFTDETSQRDC
+315 TDFRFTEETSQSDC

-343 SQLKSYISTSEEN
+343 SQLRSYISTSEEN

-374 PLIIYGCAGSGK
+374 PLVIYGCAGSGK

-440 DFLEVNALFRRLT
+440 DFLEVNALFRSLT
-453 GAHKSEFSDF
+453 GAHKSGFSDF

-473 TEAANKLKR
+473 TEAANKLKK
-482 LAKDNIDILAVWSE
+482 LAKDNIDALAVWSE

-502 GHLDENWG
+502 GHLDESWG

-520 QDAGIRFLTDYGLIK
+520 QDAGIRFLSHHDLIK
-535 ANDPTHKYYVK
+535 AYDSAHKWYVK
-546 VNEAEPISEWV
+546 VNEVEPISEWV
-557 ECLLEEENLSVGEKQ
+557 ECMLEEENLSVGEKQ

-668 QIYALYKICKNPS
+668 QIYALYKICKNPL

-834 ASAYSQEWAD
+834 ASAYSQEWTD

-894 DYIDDYDSDRL
+894 DYIDNYDSDRL

-1004 ESLEGTRTVLNYAEN
+1004 DSLEGTRTVLNYAEN
-1019 ALRDDSLTCKLV
+1019 VLRDDSLICKLV
-1031 RKISETTVYA
+1031 RKISETTLYA
-1041 LMAATERLNK
+1041 LMVDTERLNK

>member
-114 RKRRLLAEYTTDEL
+114 RKRRLLAEYTTD
-128 FGADQELFTVDET
+128 
-141 AKKPLPVANIETE
+141 
-154 EKVDANYSP
+154 
-163 KESEEGIAKSEV
+163 
-175 HAASVG
+175 
-181 IDESANAEPV
+181 AEPV
-191 FVSRNQLL
+191 FVSRNKLL

-213 AICEKKIEELVRA
+213 AICERKIEELVRA
-226 LDEGTEHTF
+226 LDEGEELSF
-235 LHNNDG
+235 LKINDG

-440 DFLEVNALFRRLT
+440 DFLEVNALFRRKT
-453 GAHKSEFSDF
+453 GANKSEFSDF

-510 WSSPISRTKL
+510 WSSPLSRTEL
-520 QDAGIRFLTDYGLIK
+520 QDAGIRFLSHHDLIK
-535 ANDPTHKYYVK
+535 AYDSAHKWYVK
-546 VNEAEPISEWV
+546 VNEVEPISEWV
-557 ECLLEEENLSVGEKQ
+557 ERRLEEENLSVGEKQ
-572 KILASAKIIDSHFS
+572 KILASAKKIDSHFS
-586 EFDSSKRMLNLE
+586 KFDSSKRMLNLE

-988 TEIEK
+988 TEMEK

-1004 ESLEGTRTVLNYAEN
+1004 DSLEGTRTVLNYAEN
-1019 ALRDDSLTCKLV
+1019 VLRDDSLICKLV

>member
-1 MQLIGER
+1 MDKVICF
-8 VNHKTFGSGS
+8 N
-18 IIEQNKTTITVR
+18 
-30 FPERDIKFVYPSP
+30 
-43 DTFTK
+43 
-48 FLTAENPDLQS
+48 
-59 TLAGD
+59 
-64 PTPDQKNKDE
+64 
-74 ALKRQRAAWAA
+74 
-85 KQERDRLEQ
+85 RDRAGKCMAYSEYICSEHCQ
-94 QRLEE
+94 ARIPTI
-99 QRKREQEAK
+99 EAK
-108 IAADKE
+108 IKLIANLMPTCSDSSE
-114 RKRRLLAEYTTDEL
+114 RIELENELDDAIEY
-128 FGADQELFTVDET
+128 QN
-141 AKKPLPVANIETE
+141 AKKSGKYERWMSCYLGENSAV
-154 EKVDANYSP
+154 YS
-163 KESEEGIAKSEV
+163 ESGSEE
-175 HAASVG
+175 
-181 IDESANAEPV
+181 IDEDENAEPV
-191 FVSRNQLL
+191 FVSRNKLL

-226 LDEGTEHTF
+226 LDEGTEQTF

-256 HADRIIYVHTE
+256 HADRIIYVHTK
-267 DVPHLKD
+267 DIPHLKD

-284 YADHDEQGSVA
+284 YTDHDEQGSVA

-301 SLRISEERRKKAYQ
+301 SLRISEEKRNRAYQ
-315 TDFRFTDETSQRDC
+315 TDFRFTEETSQSDC

-374 PLIIYGCAGSGK
+374 PLVIYGCAGSGK

-440 DFLEVNALFRRLT
+440 DFLEVNALFRSLT

-482 LAKDNIDILAVWSE
+482 LAKDNIDALAVWSE

-502 GHLDENWG
+502 GHLDESWG

-520 QDAGIRFLTDYGLIK
+520 QDAGIRFLSHHDLIK
-535 ANDPTHKYYVK
+535 AYDSAHKRYVK

-586 EFDSSKRMLNLE
+586 AFDSSKRMLNLE

-617 IHELCVLYDN
+617 IHELCELYDN
-627 WLVENKLYDDNDLAR
+627 WLDENKLYDDNDLAR
-642 RVIDLKSCE
+642 RVIALNSCE

-681 YMVFAGDIH
+681 HMVFAGDIH

-834 ASAYSQEWAD
+834 ASAYSQEWTD

-894 DYIDDYDSDRL
+894 DYIDNYDSDRL

-976 ELLELIANDTDD
+976 ELLELIANYTDD
-988 TEIEK
+988 TEMEK

-1004 ESLEGTRTVLNYAEN
+1004 DSLEGTRTVLNYAEN
-1019 ALRDDSLTCKLV
+1019 VLRDDSLICKLV

>member
-1 MQLIGER
+1 MDKVICF
-8 VNHKTFGSGS
+8 N
-18 IIEQNKTTITVR
+18 
-30 FPERDIKFVYPSP
+30 
-43 DTFTK
+43 
-48 FLTAENPDLQS
+48 
-59 TLAGD
+59 
-64 PTPDQKNKDE
+64 
-74 ALKRQRAAWAA
+74 
-85 KQERDRLEQ
+85 RDRAGKCMAYSEYICSEHCQ
-94 QRLEE
+94 ARIPTI
-99 QRKREQEAK
+99 EAK
-108 IAADKE
+108 IKLIANLMPTCSDSSE
-114 RKRRLLAEYTTDEL
+114 RIELENELDDAIEY
-128 FGADQELFTVDET
+128 QN
-141 AKKPLPVANIETE
+141 AKKSGKYERWMSCYLGENSAV
-154 EKVDANYSP
+154 YS
-163 KESEEGIAKSEV
+163 ESASEE
-175 HAASVG
+175 
-181 IDESANAEPV
+181 IDEDENAEPV
-191 FVSRNQLL
+191 FVSRNKLL

-226 LDEGTEHTF
+226 LDEGTEQTF

-267 DVPHLKD
+267 DISHLKD

-284 YADHDEQGSVA
+284 YTDHDEQGSVA

-301 SLRISEERRKKAYQ
+301 SLRISEEKRNRAYQ
-315 TDFRFTDETSQRDC
+315 TDFRFTEETSQSDC

-343 SQLKSYISTSEEN
+343 SQLRSYISTSEEN

-374 PLIIYGCAGSGK
+374 PLVIYGCAGSGK

-440 DFLEVNALFRRLT
+440 DFLEVNALFRSLT
-453 GAHKSEFSDF
+453 GAHKSGFSDF

-473 TEAANKLKR
+473 TEAANKLKK
-482 LAKDNIDILAVWSE
+482 LAKDNIDALAVWSE

-502 GHLDENWG
+502 GHLDESWG

-520 QDAGIRFLTDYGLIK
+520 QDAGIRFLSHHDLIK
-535 ANDPTHKYYVK
+535 AYDSAHKWYVK

-557 ECLLEEENLSVGEKQ
+557 ECLLEGENLSVGEKQ

-586 EFDSSKRMLNLE
+586 AFDSSKRMLNLE

-681 YMVFAGDIH
+681 HMVFAGDIH

-834 ASAYSQEWAD
+834 ASAYSQEWTD

-894 DYIDDYDSDRL
+894 DYIDNYDSDRL

-976 ELLELIANDTDD
+976 ELLELIANETDD
-988 TEIEK
+988 TEMEK

-1004 ESLEGTRTVLNYAEN
+1004 DSLEGTRTVLNYAEN
-1019 ALRDDSLTCKLV
+1019 VLRDDSLICKLV

>member
-1 MQLIGER
+1 MDKVICF
-8 VNHKTFGSGS
+8 N
-18 IIEQNKTTITVR
+18 
-30 FPERDIKFVYPSP
+30 
-43 DTFTK
+43 
-48 FLTAENPDLQS
+48 
-59 TLAGD
+59 
-64 PTPDQKNKDE
+64 
-74 ALKRQRAAWAA
+74 
-85 KQERDRLEQ
+85 RDRAGKCMAYSEYICSEHCQ
-94 QRLEE
+94 ARIPTI
-99 QRKREQEAK
+99 EAK
-108 IAADKE
+108 IKLIANLMPTCSDSSE
-114 RKRRLLAEYTTDEL
+114 RIELENELDDAIEY
-128 FGADQELFTVDET
+128 QN
-141 AKKPLPVANIETE
+141 AKKSGKYERWMSCYLGENSAV
-154 EKVDANYSP
+154 YS
-163 KESEEGIAKSEV
+163 ESGSEE
-175 HAASVG
+175 
-181 IDESANAEPV
+181 IDEDENAEPV
-191 FVSRNQLL
+191 FVSRNKLL

-226 LDEGTEHTF
+226 LDEGTEQTF

-267 DVPHLKD
+267 DIPHLKD

-284 YADHDEQGSVA
+284 YTDHDEQDSVA

-301 SLRISEERRKKAYQ
+301 SLRISEEKRNRAYQ
-315 TDFRFTDETSQRDC
+315 TDFRFTEETSQSDC

-343 SQLKSYISTSEEN
+343 SQLRSYISTSEEN

-374 PLIIYGCAGSGK
+374 PLVIYGCAGSGK

-440 DFLEVNALFRRLT
+440 DFLEVNALFRSLT
-453 GAHKSEFSDF
+453 GAHKSGFSDF

-473 TEAANKLKR
+473 TEAANKLKK
-482 LAKDNIDILAVWSE
+482 LAKDNIDALAVWSE

-502 GHLDENWG
+502 GHLDESWG

-520 QDAGIRFLTDYGLIK
+520 QDAGIRFLSHHDLIK
-535 ANDPTHKYYVK
+535 AYDSAHKWYVK

-557 ECLLEEENLSVGEKQ
+557 ECLLEGENLSVGEKQ

-586 EFDSSKRMLNLE
+586 AFDSSKRMLNLE

-617 IHELCVLYDN
+617 IHELCALYDN

-642 RVIDLKSCE
+642 RVIALNSCE

-681 YMVFAGDIH
+681 HMVFAGDIH

-834 ASAYSQEWAD
+834 ASAYSQEWTD

-894 DYIDDYDSDRL
+894 DYIDNYDSDRL

-976 ELLELIANDTDD
+976 ELLELIANETDD
-988 TEIEK
+988 TEMEK

-1004 ESLEGTRTVLNYAEN
+1004 DSLEGTRTVLNYAEN
-1019 ALRDDSLTCKLV
+1019 VLRDDSLICKLV

>member
-1 MQLIGER
+1 MLYWLED
-8 VNHKTFGSGS
+8 
-18 IIEQNKTTITVR
+18 VR
-30 FPERDIKFVYPSP
+30 SCPQDGRQFTRPSKYVRHNSATDVRIAVYECP
-43 DTFTK
+43 DCGNYYF
-48 FLTAENPDLQS
+48 EYP
-59 TLAGD
+59 G
-64 PTPDQKNKDE
+64 
-74 ALKRQRAAWAA
+74 
-85 KQERDRLEQ
+85 
-94 QRLEE
+94 
-99 QRKREQEAK
+99 AK
-108 IAADKE
+108 IAAATNTSTFYLSVSE
-114 RKRRLLAEYTTDEL
+114 RVRVNTHKKIYASMKRREL
-128 FGADQELFTVDET
+128 ETNQSAQAFTVDGI
-141 AKKPLPVANIETE
+141 AKTPMPVAHIETE
-154 EKVDANYSP
+154 EKADVNCSP
-163 KESEEGIAKSEV
+163 KESEAVLAKSEV

-191 FVSRNQLL
+191 FVSRNKLL

-301 SLRISEERRKKAYQ
+301 SLRISEEKRNRAYQ
-315 TDFRFTDETSQRDC
+315 TDFRFTEETSQSDC

-343 SQLKSYISTSEEN
+343 SQLRSYISTSEEN

-374 PLIIYGCAGSGK
+374 PLVIYGCAGSGK

-440 DFLEVNALFRRLT
+440 DFLEVNALFRSLT
-453 GAHKSEFSDF
+453 GAHKSGFSDF

-473 TEAANKLKR
+473 TEAANKLKK
-482 LAKDNIDILAVWSE
+482 LAKDNIDALAVWSE

-502 GHLDENWG
+502 GHLDESWG

-520 QDAGIRFLTDYGLIK
+520 QDAGIRFLSHHDLIK
-535 ANDPTHKYYVK
+535 AYDSAHKRYVK
-546 VNEAEPISEWV
+546 VNEAEPISERV
-557 ECLLEEENLSVGEKQ
+557 ECMLEGENLSVGEKQ

-586 EFDSSKRMLNLE
+586 AFDSSKRMLNLE

-604 SEYSVYDKAQRTV
+604 SEYSVYDNAQRTV

-642 RVIDLKSCE
+642 RVIALNSCE

-681 YMVFAGDIH
+681 HMVFAGDIH

-834 ASAYSQEWAD
+834 ASAYSQEWTD

-894 DYIDDYDSDRL
+894 DYIDNYDSDRL

-976 ELLELIANDTDD
+976 ELLELIANETDD
-988 TEIEK
+988 TEMEK
-993 FCRGCAAIMVQ
+993 FCCCCAAIMVQ
-1004 ESLEGTRTVLNYAEN
+1004 DSLEGTRTVLNYAEN
-1019 ALRDDSLTCKLV
+1019 VLRDDSLICKLV

>member
-1 MQLIGER
+1 MDKVICF
-8 VNHKTFGSGS
+8 N
-18 IIEQNKTTITVR
+18 
-30 FPERDIKFVYPSP
+30 
-43 DTFTK
+43 
-48 FLTAENPDLQS
+48 
-59 TLAGD
+59 
-64 PTPDQKNKDE
+64 
-74 ALKRQRAAWAA
+74 
-85 KQERDRLEQ
+85 RDRAGKCMAYSEYICSEHCQ
-94 QRLEE
+94 ARIPTI
-99 QRKREQEAK
+99 EAK
-108 IAADKE
+108 IKLIANLMPTCSDSSE
-114 RKRRLLAEYTTDEL
+114 RIELENELDDAIEY
-128 FGADQELFTVDET
+128 QN
-141 AKKPLPVANIETE
+141 AKKSGKYERWMSCYLGENSAV
-154 EKVDANYSP
+154 YS
-163 KESEEGIAKSEV
+163 ESGSEE
-175 HAASVG
+175 
-181 IDESANAEPV
+181 IDEDENAEPV
-191 FVSRNQLL
+191 FVSRNKLL

-226 LDEGTEHTF
+226 LDEGTEQTF

-267 DVPHLKD
+267 DIPHLKD

-284 YADHDEQGSVA
+284 YTDHDEQGSVA

-301 SLRISEERRKKAYQ
+301 SLRISEEKRNRAYQ
-315 TDFRFTDETSQRDC
+315 TDFRFTEETSQSDC

-343 SQLKSYISTSEEN
+343 SQLRSYISTSEEN

-374 PLIIYGCAGSGK
+374 PLVIYGCAGSGK

-440 DFLEVNALFRRLT
+440 DFLEVNALFRSLT
-453 GAHKSEFSDF
+453 GAHKSGFSDF

-473 TEAANKLKR
+473 TEAANKLKK
-482 LAKDNIDILAVWSE
+482 LAKDNIDALAVWSE

-502 GHLDENWG
+502 GHLDESWG

-520 QDAGIRFLTDYGLIK
+520 QDAGIRFLSHHDLIK
-535 ANDPTHKYYVK
+535 AYDSAHKWYVK
-546 VNEAEPISEWV
+546 VNEVEPISEWV
-557 ECLLEEENLSVGEKQ
+557 ECLLEGENLSVGEKQ

-586 EFDSSKRMLNLE
+586 AFDSSKRMLNLE

-617 IHELCVLYDN
+617 IHELCALYDN

-642 RVIDLKSCE
+642 RVIALNSCE

-681 YMVFAGDIH
+681 HMVFAGDIH

-834 ASAYSQEWAD
+834 ASAYSQEWTD

-894 DYIDDYDSDRL
+894 DYIDNYDSDRL

-976 ELLELIANDTDD
+976 ELLELIANETDD
-988 TEIEK
+988 TEMEK

-1004 ESLEGTRTVLNYAEN
+1004 DSLEGTRTVLNYAEN
-1019 ALRDDSLTCKLV
+1019 VLRDDSLICKLV

>member
-1 MQLIGER
+1 M
-8 VNHKTFGSGS
+8 
-18 IIEQNKTTITVR
+18 
-30 FPERDIKFVYPSP
+30 
-43 DTFTK
+43 
-48 FLTAENPDLQS
+48 
-59 TLAGD
+59 
-64 PTPDQKNKDE
+64 
-74 ALKRQRAAWAA
+74 
-85 KQERDRLEQ
+85 
-94 QRLEE
+94 
-99 QRKREQEAK
+99 
-108 IAADKE
+108 
-114 RKRRLLAEYTTDEL
+114 
-128 FGADQELFTVDET
+128 
-141 AKKPLPVANIETE
+141 
-154 EKVDANYSP
+154 
-163 KESEEGIAKSEV
+163 
-175 HAASVG
+175 
-181 IDESANAEPV
+181 
-191 FVSRNQLL
+191 
-199 IDKQFRKSV
+199 
-208 PREKR
+208 
-213 AICEKKIEELVRA
+213 
-226 LDEGTEHTF
+226 
-235 LHNNDG
+235 
-241 KPMKGAKNVYKFRAT
+241 
-256 HADRIIYVHTE
+256 
-267 DVPHLKD
+267 
-274 RYPDSIVLLR
+274 
-284 YADHDEQGSVA
+284 
-295 ARVDLN
+295 
-301 SLRISEERRKKAYQ
+301 
-315 TDFRFTDETSQRDC
+315 
-329 DEYFSEMV
+329 
-337 SNVINI
+337 
-343 SQLKSYISTSEEN
+343 
-356 YDVLLNEE
+356 
-364 QYEVLNSGAF
+364 
-374 PLIIYGCAGSGK
+374 
-386 TVLSTH
+386 
-392 LIYGFIKSGYDSR
+392 
-405 ALYTSL
+405 
-411 SENLNTHV
+411 

-440 DFLEVNALFRRLT
+440 DFLEVNALFRSLT

-520 QDAGIRFLTDYGLIK
+520 QDAGIRFLSHHDLIK
-535 ANDPTHKYYVK
+535 AYDSAHKWYVK
-546 VNEAEPISEWV
+546 VNEVEPISEWV
-557 ECLLEEENLSVGEKQ
+557 ECMLEEENLSVGEKQ
-572 KILASAKIIDSHFS
+572 KILASAKTIDSHFS

-894 DYIDDYDSDRL
+894 DNIDDYDSDRL

>member
-1 MQLIGER
+1 MDR
-8 VNHKTFGSGS
+8 VICFN
-18 IIEQNKTTITVR
+18 
-30 FPERDIKFVYPSP
+30 
-43 DTFTK
+43 
-48 FLTAENPDLQS
+48 
-59 TLAGD
+59 
-64 PTPDQKNKDE
+64 
-74 ALKRQRAAWAA
+74 
-85 KQERDRLEQ
+85 RDRAGKCMAYSEYICSEHCQ
-94 QRLEE
+94 ARIPTI
-99 QRKREQEAK
+99 EAK
-108 IAADKE
+108 IKLIANLMPTCSDSSE
-114 RKRRLLAEYTTDEL
+114 RIELENEMDDAIEY
-128 FGADQELFTVDET
+128 QN
-141 AKKPLPVANIETE
+141 AKKSGKYERWMSCYLGENSAV
-154 EKVDANYSP
+154 YS
-163 KESEEGIAKSEV
+163 ESGSEE
-175 HAASVG
+175 
-181 IDESANAEPV
+181 IDEDENAEPV
-191 FVSRNQLL
+191 FVSRNKLL

-440 DFLEVNALFRRLT
+440 DFLEVNALFRSLT

-520 QDAGIRFLTDYGLIK
+520 QDAGIRFLSHHDLIK
-535 ANDPTHKYYVK
+535 AYDSAHKWYVK
-546 VNEAEPISEWV
+546 VNEVEPISEWV
-557 ECLLEEENLSVGEKQ
+557 ECKLEEENLSVGEKQ

-604 SEYSVYDKAQRTV
+604 SEYSVYDKAQRTA

-642 RVIDLKSCE
+642 RVIDLNSCE

-855 KYRYYFNTLYVAATR
+855 KYRYHKTA
-870 AQDGLCFVE
+870 
-879 RSLPESMQDWLLKFA
+879 
-894 DYIDDYDSDRL
+894 
-905 FLDDDDS
+905 
-912 AGEHWYQSA
+912 
-921 NKLQEN
+921 
-927 QDYERAILQYKKSQF
+927 
-942 EDFALQITRCEV
+942 
-954 KLLLQQGKINDA
+954 
-966 IKCCTDNDAF
+966 
-976 ELLELIANDTDD
+976 
-988 TEIEK
+988 
-993 FCRGCAAIMVQ
+993 
-1004 ESLEGTRTVLNYAEN
+1004 
-1019 ALRDDSLTCKLV
+1019 
-1031 RKISETTVYA
+1031 
-1041 LMAATERLNK
+1041 
-1051 EMPDE
+1051 

>member
-114 RKRRLLAEYTTDEL
+114 RKRRLLAEYTTD
-128 FGADQELFTVDET
+128 
-141 AKKPLPVANIETE
+141 
-154 EKVDANYSP
+154 
-163 KESEEGIAKSEV
+163 
-175 HAASVG
+175 
-181 IDESANAEPV
+181 AEPV
-191 FVSRNQLL
+191 IVSRNKLL

-213 AICEKKIEELVRA
+213 AICERKIEELVRA
-226 LDEGTEHTF
+226 LDEGEELSF
-235 LHNNDG
+235 LKINDG

-440 DFLEVNALFRRLT
+440 DFLEVNALFRSLT
-453 GAHKSEFSDF
+453 GANKSEFSDF

-510 WSSPISRTKL
+510 WSSPISRKRL
-520 QDAGIRFLTDYGLIK
+520 QDAGIRFLSHHDLIK
-535 ANDPTHKYYVK
+535 AYDSAHKWYVK
-546 VNEAEPISEWV
+546 VNEVEPISEWV
-557 ECLLEEENLSVGEKQ
+557 ECRLEEENLSVGEKQ
-572 KILASAKIIDSHFS
+572 KILASAKTIDSHFS
-586 EFDSSKRMLNLE
+586 EFDRSKRMLNLE

-642 RVIDLKSCE
+642 RVITLKSCE

-993 FCRGCAAIMVQ
+993 FCRGCAAIMVK